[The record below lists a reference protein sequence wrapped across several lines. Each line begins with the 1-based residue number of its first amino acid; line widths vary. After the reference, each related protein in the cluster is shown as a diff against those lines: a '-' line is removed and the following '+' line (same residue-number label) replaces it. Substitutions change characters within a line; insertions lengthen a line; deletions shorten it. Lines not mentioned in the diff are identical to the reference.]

1 MSLVIRR
8 TSRGNIKTIQGQIE
22 LNIFRFIKL
31 KDLFLGGGDLC
42 LTSSNSYH
50 IVSHFGWQLLPK
62 VTKMATV
69 ALSLM
74 MDLKQPPKITR
85 FGFIFNLN
93 MLLAMLSVI
102 LHAMHLLNSKKWP
115 PWFYQTR
122 QTLATKSKH
131 H

>member
-50 IVSHFGWQLLPK
+50 IVSHFGWQPLPK
-62 VTKMATV
+62 VTKNGYRGSIINDGLET
-69 ALSLM
+69 
-74 MDLKQPPKITR
+74 T
-85 FGFIFNLN
+85 
-93 MLLAMLSVI
+93 
-102 LHAMHLLNSKKWP
+102 
-115 PWFYQTR
+115 
-122 QTLATKSKH
+122 TKNH
-131 H
+131 